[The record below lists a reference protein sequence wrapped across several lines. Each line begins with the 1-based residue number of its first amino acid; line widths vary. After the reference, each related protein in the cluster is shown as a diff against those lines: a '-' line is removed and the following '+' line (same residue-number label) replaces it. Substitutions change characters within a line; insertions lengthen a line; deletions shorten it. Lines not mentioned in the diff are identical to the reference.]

1 MAKQAGYNSYIAYKE
16 PGKSRIN
23 FNSGLEAFQR
33 AQLANQRQQQKRI
46 LDSEKTYAKTSSELY
61 DFTTGIS
68 PSFGTFVANSVSGQ
82 RLAKTA
88 EYELL
93 KNGQTSHSQFNVF
106 SNNQMNG
113 WKAFMEYGKNFE
125 KTLIQYAKNENDGTG
140 GALETQYFAPKF
152 AEGADFTDKE
162 YVADDSGNPW
172 IVKYDKNRNIIESQS
187 GAVNMLNNEQ
197 AQFSPNTTI
206 EDYAKKFTDKLGK
219 FKNINTSEDGKV
231 TTLEGMALMAGGSRG
246 KSFIDSYD
254 NVVER
259 IYKAA
264 LTNEN
269 VATNMLFNYG
279 APDGN
284 EYFFYDDKGE
294 GEGQF
299 FLNGR
304 NKELGFFV
312 NRDTDLHRR
321 VQLTE
326 GQKNTLREAV
336 IETVNAQLGFQKSER
351 ISDSIREKYKKDE
364 KGGYDISL
372 ALKMRAGDR
381 AAWTKGLRQ
390 HNAKSKPG
398 DAIVS
403 YRVAGNG
410 NIFVSYEK
418 DQGDETQITFGDF
431 TGKKDDYDVIK
442 EQVSTLMQLSD
453 PSKFK
458 SLNDAKTQF
467 EDSKE
472 MLPAGTKMDE
482 YSFKGGDRGRFVSL
496 SEAEQKAFA
505 EELSY
510 VPVIKDGGSNRTN
523 IATNVNKFIDRMN
536 SDQYNFNPIT
546 RAPDPNPVIT
556 SAQLEYEQGG
566 SFIPAGPSGAKIT
579 NLDSVFKNKLI
590 SNPDTKVQLKLTVR
604 GGPDGTDLQVFTL
617 PLGAIEQGADANAS
631 EFKTQFKTVK
641 EMLNFDKEPIKG
653 KAARGLNFSDV
664 YDPGLFKLKL

>member
-1 MAKQAGYNSYIAYKE
+1 
-16 PGKSRIN
+16 
-23 FNSGLEAFQR
+23 
-33 AQLANQRQQQKRI
+33 
-46 LDSEKTYAKTSSELY
+46 
-61 DFTTGIS
+61 
-68 PSFGTFVANSVSGQ
+68 
-82 RLAKTA
+82 
-88 EYELL
+88 
-93 KNGQTSHSQFNVF
+93 
-106 SNNQMNG
+106 
-113 WKAFMEYGKNFE
+113 
-125 KTLIQYAKNENDGTG
+125 
-140 GALETQYFAPKF
+140 
-152 AEGADFTDKE
+152 
-162 YVADDSGNPW
+162 
-172 IVKYDKNRNIIESQS
+172 
-187 GAVNMLNNEQ
+187 
-197 AQFSPNTTI
+197 
-206 EDYAKKFTDKLGK
+206 
-219 FKNINTSEDGKV
+219 
-231 TTLEGMALMAGGSRG
+231 
-246 KSFIDSYD
+246 
-254 NVVER
+254 
-259 IYKAA
+259 
-264 LTNEN
+264 
-269 VATNMLFNYG
+269 
-279 APDGN
+279 
-284 EYFFYDDKGE
+284 
-294 GEGQF
+294 
-299 FLNGR
+299 
-304 NKELGFFV
+304 
-312 NRDTDLHRR
+312 
-321 VQLTE
+321 
-326 GQKNTLREAV
+326 
-336 IETVNAQLGFQKSER
+336 
-351 ISDSIREKYKKDE
+351 
-364 KGGYDISL
+364 
-372 ALKMRAGDR
+372 MRAGDR

-390 HNAKSKPG
+390 HNSKSKPG

-418 DQGDETQITFGDF
+418 DQGGETQITFGDF

-604 GGPDGTDLQVFTL
+604 GGPDGNDVKVFTL

-631 EFKTQFKTVK
+631 EFKTQLSTIK
-641 EMLNFDKEPIKG
+641 EMLNFDKEPIRSKSI
-653 KAARGLNFSDV
+653 RGLNFSDV